1 MAKIK
6 QIAEYLESIAPKA
19 FQESYDNSG
28 LIVGNPETEISRI
41 LICLDSTED
50 VIDEAV
56 KKGCNLVIAHHPLIF
71 RGLKKLTPDTYVERA
86 VVKAIKND
94 VAIYALHTN
103 LDNVSEGVNK
113 KIGEKIGL
121 KNLRI
126 LSPRNQVESK
136 LVVFVP
142 EEDTRR
148 VLDAMHE
155 AGAGVIGNYTR
166 CSFRTGGIGSFEPGD
181 EANPHI
187 GRHNKL
193 EEAPENRVEVIF
205 PAYLESRVLAAMKQA
220 HPYEEA
226 AYFLH
231 RLENKHNSV
240 GAGMIG
246 ELEEA
251 QDLTVFLKRLKE
263 QFQLNIIKY
272 TESRHKRVK
281 NIAVCG
287 GAGIFLLKDAIAQK
301 AEIFLTSD
309 IKYHEFFDAEGK
321 ITLAD
326 IGHYESEQFTKEL
339 IYELLNRN
347 FTNIALEISE
357 LNTNP
362 VRYL

>member
-28 LIVGNPETEISRI
+28 LIVGNPEAEISRI

-56 KKGCNLVIAHHPLIF
+56 KKGCNLVIAHLPLIF
-71 RGLKKLTPDTYVERA
+71 RGLKKLTPDTYVERT

-126 LSPRNQVESK
+126 LSPRNQVERK

-187 GRHNKL
+187 GQHNKL

-231 RLENKHNSV
+231 RLENRHNSV

-246 ELEEA
+246 
-251 QDLTVFLKRLKE
+251 
-263 QFQLNIIKY
+263 
-272 TESRHKRVK
+272 
-281 NIAVCG
+281 G
-287 GAGIFLLKDAIAQK
+287 
-301 AEIFLTSD
+301 
-309 IKYHEFFDAEGK
+309 
-321 ITLAD
+321 TLAHVAAREALGDVILFD
-326 IGHYESEQFTKEL
+326 IDVPWVLDRSTLKSRCSNSPFDEARLSGRVLRTIVAGRTVYE
-339 IYELLNRN
+339 Y
-347 FTNIALEISE
+347 
-357 LNTNP
+357 
-362 VRYL
+362 V